1 MPTLRSIILVALLAV
16 CLPIPTNA
24 DTDTGAAG
32 KTAPLFVGNDALDVT
47 IEAPFTRIMRERST
61 EEDLPAILTY
71 KDIDGG
77 TVSLEIGVR
86 NRGKYR
92 QQWRICPFA
101 PLRLNFRKSGVKD
114 TLFATVDKI
123 KLVTHCR
130 SGRDSYQQAV
140 LREYLAYRILNI
152 ITDYSYRVR
161 LLRIQYVDT
170 QDGGTNPD
178 NFGFLIEHRDQLADR
193 IGVAIRDLE
202 FVRVADL
209 ESANTNLGS
218 LFQYLIGNT
227 DFSPTAGAEGESCC
241 HNYTLFGQ
249 ETGKIF
255 AIPYDFDMSGWVN
268 ATYATPNPELPI
280 RSVRQ
285 RLYRGRC
292 ANNAQLAASVRAFQD
307 KRPEIF
313 GLVTESEHLESS
325 VKKQLTRYLNDFYK
339 IIDNPKTVESRLT
352 ARCMG

>member
-1 MPTLRSIILVALLAV
+1 MPTLRPIILVALLAI

-24 DTDTGAAG
+24 DTGAAG

-61 EEDLPAILTY
+61 EEDLPAILTF
-71 KDIDGG
+71 KDVDGG

-92 QQWRICPFA
+92 QQRRICPFA

-170 QDGGTNPD
+170 QDGDTNPD

-202 FVRVADL
+202 SVRVADL

-227 DFSPTAGAEGESCC
+227 DFSPTAGAEENLAVITTRYS
-241 HNYTLFGQ
+241 
-249 ETGKIF
+249 GKRLGRF
-255 AIPYDFDMSGWVN
+255 LQFHTTSTCQAGSMRHMPR
-268 ATYATPNPELPI
+268 PI
-280 RSVRQ
+280 RSCQYEASDSVFIAVVVRTTHNSPPA
-285 RLYRGRC
+285 Y
-292 ANNAQLAASVRAFQD
+292 VRFRTSDRRDSGWSQN
-307 KRPEIF
+307 RNI
-313 GLVTESEHLESS
+313 SS
-325 VKKQLTRYLNDFYK
+325 HR
-339 IIDNPKTVESRLT
+339 SRSN
-352 ARCMG
+352 